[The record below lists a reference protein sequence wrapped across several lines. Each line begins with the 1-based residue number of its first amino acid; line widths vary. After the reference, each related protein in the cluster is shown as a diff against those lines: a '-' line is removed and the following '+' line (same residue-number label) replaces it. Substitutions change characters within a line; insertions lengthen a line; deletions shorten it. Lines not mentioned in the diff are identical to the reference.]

1 MEGFLAG
8 NISGL
13 AQIVIG
19 HPLDTYKVW
28 LQSGVRPSTKPS
40 RLYRGIKYPL
50 YASCIQNSVIFGVNY
65 NLSQSIE
72 NQWLTGYLTGIAMSL
87 VCCPVEHCKIRKQN
101 NLPLPSLRK
110 LRLGFGAT
118 FFRETISCSI
128 YFGSFNYLNKKT
140 DNIPLSGGL
149 AGVLCWL
156 PTYPFDSIK
165 TKIQSGQHTNYRDA
179 IKAGGLWK
187 GIGVC
192 CLRGFIAN
200 SLGFWVYYRALDF
213 CQNYK

>member
-65 NLSQSIE
+65 NLSQVIE
-72 NQWLTGYLTGIAMSL
+72 NQ
-87 VCCPVEHCKIRKQN
+87 
-101 NLPLPSLRK
+101 
-110 LRLGFGAT
+110 
-118 FFRETISCSI
+118 
-128 YFGSFNYLNKKT
+128 
-140 DNIPLSGGL
+140 
-149 AGVLCWL
+149 
-156 PTYPFDSIK
+156 
-165 TKIQSGQHTNYRDA
+165 
-179 IKAGGLWK
+179 
-187 GIGVC
+187 
-192 CLRGFIAN
+192 
-200 SLGFWVYYRALDF
+200 
-213 CQNYK
+213 